1 MEPYIYKD
9 EANPGMCAPVHSSKT
24 ECFSRSVLFS
34 FFDNSAG
41 ISGANLFGGLLDR
54 CTMHAKFHQE
64 SKSGLKRAELGLD
77 IFQNSSNIDEHS
89 WILLLLIQFNYALI
103 CRDDRPDCSY

>member
-1 MEPYIYKD
+1 MLMMRPILR
-9 EANPGMCAPVHSSKT
+9 CVHQLIDSSKT

-34 FFDNSAG
+34 FLDNSAG
-41 ISGANLFGGLLDR
+41 ISGTNLFGGLLDI

-77 IFQNSSNIDEHS
+77 IF
-89 WILLLLIQFNYALI
+89 
-103 CRDDRPDCSY
+103 